1 MPKRDGNNQ
10 GFINEQIQVGVGIL
24 GKPLCLERKAIQK
37 PFLPRLLKIKNLSQE
52 AYMKIDKIESF
63 FIRNG
68 YVIRIHTDTGISGV
82 GQTACWGYPEAVD
95 SIINTFKKYLIGQNP
110 MRIEHHWQYLYRMGP
125 FRGTALSGAI
135 SAVDIALWDIK
146 GKHFGV
152 PIWELLGGNC
162 RDKIRL
168 HLLGGGSTPETMYD
182 AAKAAVEEG
191 FTALKFDPVVGG
203 FQDMGVDRLVK
214 TARDIV
220 AAAREGGG
228 PDLDLIVEVHR
239 KLTPMNG
246 ILLESALAPFN
257 LYFIED
263 PIQIDTITTQAE
275 LAKRMT
281 TPLAIGERNVSI
293 WEFRELLE
301 AGGPQYV
308 RPDLGLA
315 GGITHCKKIAAL
327 AEAYHSAVVTH
338 NFLGPL
344 ITAASLHLDASI
356 PNFITQEYTKG
367 DESADLAVYKVAY
380 QREGGYI
387 PIPEAPGLGIE
398 LDDSLIE
405 KNPYQPMNT
414 GTTPLR
420 EDGSV
425 AYAV

>member
-1 MPKRDGNNQ
+1 
-10 GFINEQIQVGVGIL
+10 
-24 GKPLCLERKAIQK
+24 
-37 PFLPRLLKIKNLSQE
+37 
-52 AYMKIDKIESF
+52 MKIDKIESF

-68 YVIRIHTDTGISGV
+68 YVIRIHTDTGLSGV
-82 GQTACWGYPEAVD
+82 GQTACWGYPEAVEK
-95 SIINTFKKYLIGQNP
+95 IVNTFEKYLIGQNP
-110 MRIEHHWQYLYRMGP
+110 LRIEHHWQYLYRMGP
-125 FRGTALSGAI
+125 FRGTVLSGAI

-146 GKHFGV
+146 GKHLGV

-168 HLLGGGSTPETMYD
+168 HLLGGGNTPETMFD
-182 AAKAAVEEG
+182 AAKAAIAEG
-191 FTALKFDPVVGG
+191 FTALKFDPLVGN
-203 FQDMGVDRLVK
+203 FQDMALDRLVK
-214 TARDIV
+214 TARDLV

-239 KLTPMNG
+239 KLTPMNS
-246 ILLESALAPFN
+246 IVLESALAPFN

-281 TPLAIGERNVSI
+281 SPVGNGERLTTI
-293 WEFRELLE
+293 WEFRELLA

-308 RPDLGLA
+308 RPDVGLA
-315 GGITHCKKIAAL
+315 GGLTHCKKIAAI

-367 DESADLAVYKVAY
+367 DESDAFAVYKVAY

-387 PIPEAPGLGIE
+387 PIPEVPGLGIE
-398 LDDSLIE
+398 LDDSLIAE
-405 KNPYQPMNT
+405 TPFQPMNT

>member
-1 MPKRDGNNQ
+1 
-10 GFINEQIQVGVGIL
+10 
-24 GKPLCLERKAIQK
+24 
-37 PFLPRLLKIKNLSQE
+37 
-52 AYMKIDKIESF
+52 MKIDKIESF

-95 SIINTFKKYLIGQNP
+95 QIINTFKKHLIGQNP
-110 MRIEHHWQYLYRMGP
+110 LRIEHHWQYLYRMGP

-168 HLLGGGSTPETMYD
+168 HLLGGGGTPETMYD
-182 AAKAAVEEG
+182 AAKAAIEEG
-191 FTALKFDPVVGG
+191 FTALKFDPLVGN

-214 TARDIV
+214 TARDLV

-239 KLTPMNG
+239 KLTPMNS
-246 ILLESALAPFN
+246 IVLEAALAPFN

-263 PIQIDTITTQAE
+263 PIQIDTITTQGE

-293 WEFRELLE
+293 WEFREILE

-308 RPDLGLA
+308 RPDVGLA

-327 AEAYHSAVVTH
+327 AEAYHSAVITH

-344 ITAASLHLDASI
+344 ITAASLHLDTSI

-367 DESADLAVYKVAY
+367 DESDDFAVYKVAY

-405 KNPYQPMNT
+405 QNPYQPMNT

>member
-1 MPKRDGNNQ
+1 
-10 GFINEQIQVGVGIL
+10 
-24 GKPLCLERKAIQK
+24 
-37 PFLPRLLKIKNLSQE
+37 
-52 AYMKIDKIESF
+52 MKIDKIESF

-95 SIINTFKKYLIGQNP
+95 SIIDTFKKHLIGQNP
-110 MRIEHHWQYLYRMGP
+110 LRIEHHWQYLYRMGP

-203 FQDMGVDRLVK
+203 FQDMTVDRLVK

-239 KLTPMNG
+239 KLTPMNS
-246 ILLESALAPFN
+246 IVLESALAPFN

-281 TPLAIGERNVSI
+281 TPLAVGERNVSI

-315 GGITHCKKIAAL
+315 GGISHCKKIAAL

-344 ITAASLHLDASI
+344 ITAASLHLDTSI

-367 DESADLAVYKVAY
+367 DESDDFAVYKVAY

-405 KNPYQPMNT
+405 ENPYQPMNT

>member
-1 MPKRDGNNQ
+1 
-10 GFINEQIQVGVGIL
+10 
-24 GKPLCLERKAIQK
+24 
-37 PFLPRLLKIKNLSQE
+37 
-52 AYMKIDKIESF
+52 MKIDKVESF

-95 SIINTFKKYLIGQNP
+95 SIINTFKKHLIGQNP
-110 MRIEHHWQYLYRMGP
+110 LRIEHHWQYLYRMGP

-182 AAKAAVEEG
+182 AAKAAVKEG

-203 FQDMGVDRLVK
+203 FQDMTVDRLVK

-246 ILLESALAPFN
+246 IVLESALAPFN

-263 PIQIDTITTQAE
+263 PIQIDTISTQAE

-344 ITAASLHLDASI
+344 ITAASLHLDTSI

-367 DESADLAVYKVAY
+367 DESEDFAVYKVAY

-405 KNPYQPMNT
+405 ENPYQPMNT

>member
-1 MPKRDGNNQ
+1 
-10 GFINEQIQVGVGIL
+10 
-24 GKPLCLERKAIQK
+24 
-37 PFLPRLLKIKNLSQE
+37 
-52 AYMKIDKIESF
+52 MKIDKIESF

-95 SIINTFKKYLIGQNP
+95 SIINTFKKHLIGQNP
-110 MRIEHHWQYLYRMGP
+110 LRIEHHWQYLYRMGP

-168 HLLGGGSTPETMYD
+168 HLLGGGSTPETMYE
-182 AAKAAVEEG
+182 AAKTAVEEG
-191 FTALKFDPVVGG
+191 FTALKFDPVVGN
-203 FQDMGVDRLVK
+203 FQDMAVDRLVK

-239 KLTPMNG
+239 KLTPMNS
-246 ILLESALAPFN
+246 IVLESALAPFN

-263 PIQIDTITTQAE
+263 PIQIDTITTQGE

-293 WEFRELLE
+293 WEFREILE

-308 RPDLGLA
+308 RPDVGLA

-327 AEAYHSAVVTH
+327 AEAYHSAVITH

-344 ITAASLHLDASI
+344 ITAASLHLDTSI

-367 DESADLAVYKVAY
+367 DESEDFAVYKVAY

-387 PIPEAPGLGIE
+387 PIPDAPGLGIE

-405 KNPYQPMNT
+405 QNPYQPMNT
-414 GTTPLR
+414 GTTLLR

>member
-1 MPKRDGNNQ
+1 
-10 GFINEQIQVGVGIL
+10 
-24 GKPLCLERKAIQK
+24 
-37 PFLPRLLKIKNLSQE
+37 
-52 AYMKIDKIESF
+52 MKIDKIESF
-63 FIRNG
+63 FIGNG

-95 SIINTFKKYLIGQNP
+95 SIVNTFKKYLIGQNP
-110 MRIEHHWQYLYRMGP
+110 LRIEHHWQYLYRMGP

-168 HLLGGGSTPETMYD
+168 HLLGGGSTPETMYE

-191 FTALKFDPVVGG
+191 FTALKFDPLVGG
-203 FQDMGVDRLVK
+203 FQDMTVDRLIK

-239 KLTPMNG
+239 KLTPMNS
-246 ILLESALAPFN
+246 IVLESALTPFN

-281 TPLAIGERNVSI
+281 TPLAVGERNVSI

-344 ITAASLHLDASI
+344 ITAAALHLDTSI
-356 PNFITQEYTKG
+356 PNFITQEYTKA
-367 DESADLAVYKVAY
+367 DESEQFAVYKVAY

-398 LDDSLIE
+398 LDDSLIKE
-405 KNPYQPMNT
+405 TPYQPMNT

>member
-1 MPKRDGNNQ
+1 
-10 GFINEQIQVGVGIL
+10 
-24 GKPLCLERKAIQK
+24 
-37 PFLPRLLKIKNLSQE
+37 
-52 AYMKIDKIESF
+52 MKIDKIESF
-63 FIRNG
+63 FIGNG
-68 YVIRIHTDTGISGV
+68 YVIRIHTDNGISGI

-95 SIINTFKKYLIGQNP
+95 KMVNTFEKYLIGQNP
-110 MRIEHHWQYLYRMGP
+110 LRIEHHWQYLYRMGP
-125 FRGTALSGAI
+125 FKGTALCGAI

-152 PIWELLGGNC
+152 PVWELLGGNC

-168 HLLGGGSTPETMYD
+168 HLLGGGGTPETMFE
-182 AAKAAVEEG
+182 AAKSAVEEG
-191 FTALKFDPVVGG
+191 FTALKFDPLVGK
-203 FQDMGVDRLVK
+203 FQDMPVDRLVK
-214 TARDIV
+214 TARDLV

-239 KLTPMNG
+239 KLTPMNS
-246 ILLESALAPFN
+246 IVLETALAPFN

-263 PIQIDTITTQAE
+263 PIQIDTITTQGE

-281 TPLAIGERNVSI
+281 TPLAIGERFTTI

-301 AGGPQYV
+301 HGGPQYV
-308 RPDLGLA
+308 RPDVGLA
-315 GGITHCKKIAAL
+315 GGLTHCKKIAAI
-327 AEAYHSAVVTH
+327 AESYHSAVVTH
-338 NFLGPL
+338 NFLGPV
-344 ITAASLHLDASI
+344 ITAASLHLDTSI

-367 DESADLAVYKVAY
+367 DESDQFAVYKVSY

-387 PIPEAPGLGIE
+387 PIPEAPGLGVE

-405 KNPYQPMNT
+405 KTPFQPMNT
-414 GTTPLR
+414 GSTPLR

>member
-1 MPKRDGNNQ
+1 
-10 GFINEQIQVGVGIL
+10 
-24 GKPLCLERKAIQK
+24 
-37 PFLPRLLKIKNLSQE
+37 
-52 AYMKIDKIESF
+52 MKIDKIESF
-63 FIRNG
+63 LMGNG
-68 YVIRIHTDTGISGV
+68 YVLRIHTDTGISGV
-82 GQTACWGYPEAVD
+82 GQTACWGYPEAVEK
-95 SIINTFKKYLIGQNP
+95 IVNTFEKYLLGQNP
-110 MRIEHHWQYLYRMGP
+110 LRIEHHWQYLYRMGP

-168 HLLGGGSTPETMYD
+168 HLLGGGNTPETMFD

-191 FTALKFDPVVGG
+191 FTAMKFDPLVGG
-203 FQDMGVDRLVK
+203 FQDMAVDRLVK
-214 TARDIV
+214 TARALV

-239 KLTPMNG
+239 KLTPMNS
-246 ILLESALAPFN
+246 IVLESALAPFN

-263 PIQIDTITTQAE
+263 PIQIDTIKTQAE

-281 TPLAIGERNVSI
+281 SPVGNGERLTTI

-315 GGITHCKKIAAL
+315 GGLTHCKKIAAI

-356 PNFITQEYTKG
+356 PNFITQEYTKA
-367 DESADLAVYKVAY
+367 DESSDFAVFKVAY

-398 LDDSLIE
+398 LDDSLIAE
-405 KNPYQPMNT
+405 TPYRPMNT

>member
-1 MPKRDGNNQ
+1 
-10 GFINEQIQVGVGIL
+10 
-24 GKPLCLERKAIQK
+24 
-37 PFLPRLLKIKNLSQE
+37 
-52 AYMKIDKIESF
+52 MKIDKIESF
-63 FIRNG
+63 FIGNG
-68 YVIRIHTDTGISGV
+68 YVVRIHTDTGLSGI
-82 GQTACWGYPEAVD
+82 GQTACWGYPEAVEK
-95 SIINTFKKYLIGQNP
+95 IVNTFEKYLIGQNP
-110 MRIEHHWQYLYRMGP
+110 LRIEHHWQYLYRMGP
-125 FRGTALSGAI
+125 FKGTALSGAI

-168 HLLGGGSTPETMYD
+168 HLLGGGGTPETMFE
-182 AAKAAVEEG
+182 AAKSAVEEG
-191 FTALKFDPVVGG
+191 FTALKFDPLVGN
-203 FQDMGVDRLVK
+203 FQDMALDRLVN
-214 TARDIV
+214 TARDLV

-239 KLTPMNG
+239 KLTPMNS
-246 ILLESALAPFN
+246 IVLESALAPFN

-281 TPLAIGERNVSI
+281 TPLALGERNVSI

-301 AGGPQYV
+301 VGGPQYV
-308 RPDLGLA
+308 SPDVGLA
-315 GGITHCKKIAAL
+315 GGLTHCKKIAAI

-367 DESADLAVYKVAY
+367 DESDRFAVYKVAY

-387 PIPEAPGLGIE
+387 PIPEVPGLGVE

-405 KNPYQPMNT
+405 ATPFQPMNT
-414 GTTPLR
+414 GSTPLR

>member
-1 MPKRDGNNQ
+1 
-10 GFINEQIQVGVGIL
+10 
-24 GKPLCLERKAIQK
+24 
-37 PFLPRLLKIKNLSQE
+37 
-52 AYMKIDKIESF
+52 MKIDKIESF
-63 FIRNG
+63 LMGNG
-68 YVIRIHTDTGISGV
+68 YVLRIHTDTGISGV
-82 GQTACWGYPEAVD
+82 GQTACWGYPEAVEK
-95 SIINTFKKYLIGQNP
+95 IVNTFEKYLIGQNP
-110 MRIEHHWQYLYRMGP
+110 LRIEHHWQYLYRMGP
-125 FRGTALSGAI
+125 FRGTALCGAI

-168 HLLGGGSTPETMYD
+168 HLLGGGNTPETMFD
-182 AAKAAVEEG
+182 AARAAVEEG
-191 FTALKFDPVVGG
+191 FTALKFDPLVGG
-203 FQDMGVDRLVK
+203 FQDMAVDRLVK

-228 PDLDLIVEVHR
+228 PDLDLVVEVHR
-239 KLTPMNG
+239 KLTPMNS
-246 ILLESALAPFN
+246 IVLESALAPFN

-263 PIQIDTITTQAE
+263 PIQIDTIKTQAE

-281 TPLAIGERNVSI
+281 SPVGNGERLTTI

-315 GGITHCKKIAAL
+315 GGLTHCKKIAAI

-356 PNFITQEYTKG
+356 PNFITQEYTKA
-367 DESADLAVYKVAY
+367 DESSDFAVFKVAY

-398 LDDSLIE
+398 LDDSLIAE
-405 KNPYQPMNT
+405 TPYQPMNT

>member
-1 MPKRDGNNQ
+1 
-10 GFINEQIQVGVGIL
+10 
-24 GKPLCLERKAIQK
+24 
-37 PFLPRLLKIKNLSQE
+37 
-52 AYMKIDKIESF
+52 MKIDKIESF

-82 GQTACWGYPEAVD
+82 GQTACWGYLEAVD

-146 GKHFGV
+146 GKHLGV

-168 HLLGGGSTPETMYD
+168 HLLGGGSTPKTMYD

-203 FQDMGVDRLVK
+203 FQDMGVDRIVK

-315 GGITHCKKIAAL
+315 GGISHCKKIAAI

-344 ITAASLHLDASI
+344 ITAASLHLDTSI

-367 DESADLAVYKVAY
+367 DESEDFAVYKVAY

-387 PIPEAPGLGIE
+387 PIPEVPGLGIE

-405 KNPYQPMNT
+405 QNPYQPMNT

>member
-1 MPKRDGNNQ
+1 
-10 GFINEQIQVGVGIL
+10 
-24 GKPLCLERKAIQK
+24 
-37 PFLPRLLKIKNLSQE
+37 
-52 AYMKIDKIESF
+52 MKIDKIESF
-63 FIRNG
+63 FIGNG
-68 YVIRIHTDTGISGV
+68 YVIRIWTDTGISGV

-95 SIINTFKKYLIGQNP
+95 QIVKTFEKYLIGQNP
-110 MRIEHHWQYLYRMGP
+110 LRIEHHWQHLYRMGP
-125 FRGTALSGAI
+125 FRGTTLSGAI

-168 HLLGGGSTPETMYD
+168 HLLGGGGTPETMFD

-191 FTALKFDPVVGG
+191 FTALKFDPLVGN
-203 FQDMGVDRLVK
+203 FQDMAVDRLVK

-239 KLTPMNG
+239 KLTPMNS
-246 ILLESALAPFN
+246 IVLEAALAPFN

-263 PIQIDTITTQAE
+263 PIQIDTIATQAE

-293 WEFRELLE
+293 WEFREILE

-308 RPDLGLA
+308 RPDVGLA

-344 ITAASLHLDASI
+344 ITAASLHLDTSI
-356 PNFITQEYTKG
+356 PNFITQEYTKA
-367 DESADLAVYKVAY
+367 DESEAFAVYKVSY

>member
-1 MPKRDGNNQ
+1 
-10 GFINEQIQVGVGIL
+10 
-24 GKPLCLERKAIQK
+24 
-37 PFLPRLLKIKNLSQE
+37 
-52 AYMKIDKIESF
+52 MKIDKIESF
-63 FIRNG
+63 FIGNG
-68 YVIRIHTDTGISGV
+68 YVIRIWTDTGLSGI
-82 GQTACWGYPEAVD
+82 GQTACWGYPEAVERMV
-95 SIINTFKKYLIGQNP
+95 NTFEKYLIGQNP
-110 MRIEHHWQYLYRMGP
+110 LRIEHHWQHLYRMGP
-125 FRGTALSGAI
+125 FKGTALSGAI
-135 SAVDIALWDIK
+135 SAVDIALHDIK

-168 HLLGGGSTPETMYD
+168 HLLGGGGTPETMFE

-191 FTALKFDPVVGG
+191 FTALKFDPLVGN
-203 FQDMGVDRLVK
+203 FQDMALDRLVN
-214 TARDIV
+214 TARDLV

-239 KLTPMNG
+239 KLTPMNS
-246 ILLESALAPFN
+246 IVLESALAPFN

-281 TPLAIGERNVSI
+281 TPLALGERNVSI
-293 WEFRELLE
+293 WEFREILE
-301 AGGPQYV
+301 IGGPQYV
-308 RPDLGLA
+308 RPDVGLA
-315 GGITHCKKIAAL
+315 GGLTHCKKIAAI

-338 NFLGPL
+338 NFLGPV

-356 PNFITQEYTKG
+356 PNFVTQEYTKA
-367 DESADLAVYKVAY
+367 DESDAFDVYKVSY

-387 PIPEAPGLGIE
+387 PIPEQPGLGVKI
-398 LDDSLIE
+398 DDNLIAE
-405 KNPYQPMNT
+405 TPFRPMNT

-425 AYAV
+425 AYSV

>member
-1 MPKRDGNNQ
+1 
-10 GFINEQIQVGVGIL
+10 
-24 GKPLCLERKAIQK
+24 
-37 PFLPRLLKIKNLSQE
+37 
-52 AYMKIDKIESF
+52 MKIDKIESF
-63 FIRNG
+63 LMGNG
-68 YVIRIHTDTGISGV
+68 YVLRIHTDTGISGV
-82 GQTACWGYPEAVD
+82 GQTACWGYPEAVEK
-95 SIINTFKKYLIGQNP
+95 IVNTFEKYLIGQNP
-110 MRIEHHWQYLYRMGP
+110 LRIEHHWQYLYRMGP

-168 HLLGGGSTPETMYD
+168 HLLGGGNTPETMFD

-191 FTALKFDPVVGG
+191 FTALKFDPLVGG
-203 FQDMGVDRLVK
+203 FQDMAVDRLVK
-214 TARDIV
+214 TARDLV

-239 KLTPMNG
+239 KLTPMNS
-246 ILLESALAPFN
+246 IVLESALAPFN
-257 LYFIED
+257 LYFVED
-263 PIQIDTITTQAE
+263 PIQIDTIKTQAE

-281 TPLAIGERNVSI
+281 SPVGNGERFTTI

-308 RPDLGLA
+308 RPDVGLA
-315 GGITHCKKIAAL
+315 GGLTHCKKIAAI

-344 ITAASLHLDASI
+344 ITAASLHLDTSI
-356 PNFITQEYTKG
+356 PNFITQEYTKA
-367 DESADLAVYKVAY
+367 DESSDFAVFKVAY

-398 LDDSLIE
+398 LDDSLIAE
-405 KNPYQPMNT
+405 TPYQPMNT

>member
-1 MPKRDGNNQ
+1 
-10 GFINEQIQVGVGIL
+10 
-24 GKPLCLERKAIQK
+24 
-37 PFLPRLLKIKNLSQE
+37 
-52 AYMKIDKIESF
+52 MKIDKIESF
-63 FIRNG
+63 FIGNG
-68 YVIRIHTDTGISGV
+68 YVIRIWTDTGLSGI
-82 GQTACWGYPEAVD
+82 GQTACWGYPEAVEKIVD
-95 SIINTFKKYLIGQNP
+95 TFEKYLIGQNP
-110 MRIEHHWQYLYRMGP
+110 LRIEHHWQHLYRMGP
-125 FRGTALSGAI
+125 FKGTALSGAI
-135 SAVDIALWDIK
+135 SAVDIALYDIK

-168 HLLGGGSTPETMYD
+168 HLLGGGGTPETMFE
-182 AAKAAVEEG
+182 AAKAAVAEG
-191 FTALKFDPVVGG
+191 FTALKFDPLVGN
-203 FQDMGVDRLVK
+203 FQDMALDRLVN
-214 TARDIV
+214 TARDLV

-239 KLTPMNG
+239 KLTPMNS
-246 ILLESALAPFN
+246 IVLEAALAPFN

-293 WEFRELLE
+293 WEFREILE
-301 AGGPQYV
+301 VGGPQYV
-308 RPDLGLA
+308 RPDVGLA
-315 GGITHCKKIAAL
+315 GGLTHCKKIAAI

-338 NFLGPL
+338 NFLGPV

-356 PNFITQEYTKG
+356 PNFVTQEYTKA
-367 DESADLAVYKVAY
+367 DESDAFAVYKVSY

-387 PIPEAPGLGIE
+387 PIPEVPGLGVEI
-398 LDDSLIE
+398 DDNLIE
-405 KNPYQPMNT
+405 KTPFRPMNT

-420 EDGSV
+420 KDGSV

>member
-1 MPKRDGNNQ
+1 
-10 GFINEQIQVGVGIL
+10 
-24 GKPLCLERKAIQK
+24 
-37 PFLPRLLKIKNLSQE
+37 
-52 AYMKIDKIESF
+52 MKIDKIESF

-95 SIINTFKKYLIGQNP
+95 SIMNTFKKYLIGQNP
-110 MRIEHHWQYLYRMGP
+110 LRIEHHWQYLYRMGP
-125 FRGTALSGAI
+125 FRGTVLSGAI

-146 GKHFGV
+146 GKHLGV

-168 HLLGGGSTPETMYD
+168 HLLGGGGTPETMFE
-182 AAKAAVEEG
+182 AAKAAVAEG
-191 FTALKFDPVVGG
+191 FTALKFDPLVGN

-214 TARDIV
+214 TARDLV

-239 KLTPMNG
+239 KLTPMNS
-246 ILLESALAPFN
+246 IVLEAALAPFN

-293 WEFRELLE
+293 WEFREMLE

-308 RPDLGLA
+308 RPDVGLA

-344 ITAASLHLDASI
+344 ITAASLHLDTSI

-367 DESADLAVYKVAY
+367 DESEDFAVYKVAY

-387 PIPEAPGLGIE
+387 PIPETPGLGIE
-398 LDDSLIE
+398 LDDNLIE
-405 KNPYQPMNT
+405 QTPFRPMNT
-414 GTTPLR
+414 GSTPLR

>member
-1 MPKRDGNNQ
+1 
-10 GFINEQIQVGVGIL
+10 
-24 GKPLCLERKAIQK
+24 
-37 PFLPRLLKIKNLSQE
+37 
-52 AYMKIDKIESF
+52 MKIDKIESF

-82 GQTACWGYPEAVD
+82 GQTACWGYLEAVD

-203 FQDMGVDRLVK
+203 FQDMGVDRIVK

-315 GGITHCKKIAAL
+315 GGISHCKKIAAI

-344 ITAASLHLDASI
+344 ITAASLHLDTSI

-367 DESADLAVYKVAY
+367 DESEAFAVYKVAY

-405 KNPYQPMNT
+405 QNPYQPMNT

>member
-1 MPKRDGNNQ
+1 
-10 GFINEQIQVGVGIL
+10 
-24 GKPLCLERKAIQK
+24 
-37 PFLPRLLKIKNLSQE
+37 
-52 AYMKIDKIESF
+52 MKIDKIESF
-63 FIRNG
+63 FIGNG

-95 SIINTFKKYLIGQNP
+95 SIINTFKKHLIGQNP
-110 MRIEHHWQYLYRMGP
+110 LRIEHHWQYLYRMGP

-203 FQDMGVDRLVK
+203 FQDMTVDRLVK

-239 KLTPMNG
+239 KLTPMNS
-246 ILLESALAPFN
+246 IVLESALAPFN

-315 GGITHCKKIAAL
+315 GGISHCKKIAAL

-344 ITAASLHLDASI
+344 ITAASLHLDTSI

-367 DESADLAVYKVAY
+367 DESEAFAVYKVAY

-405 KNPYQPMNT
+405 KHPYQPMNT
-414 GTTPLR
+414 GTTLLR

>member
-1 MPKRDGNNQ
+1 
-10 GFINEQIQVGVGIL
+10 
-24 GKPLCLERKAIQK
+24 
-37 PFLPRLLKIKNLSQE
+37 
-52 AYMKIDKIESF
+52 MKIDKIESF
-63 FIRNG
+63 FIGNG
-68 YVIRIHTDTGISGV
+68 YVIRIYTDTGISGV

-95 SIINTFKKYLIGQNP
+95 SIVNTFKKHLIGQNP
-110 MRIEHHWQYLYRMGP
+110 LRIEHHWQYLYRMGP

-168 HLLGGGSTPETMYD
+168 HLLGGGSTPETMYA

-191 FTALKFDPVVGG
+191 FTALKFDPLVGT
-203 FQDMGVDRLVK
+203 FQDMTVDRLVK

-239 KLTPMNG
+239 KLTPMNS
-246 ILLESALAPFN
+246 IVLEAALAPFN

-263 PIQIDTITTQAE
+263 PIQIDTIATQAE

-281 TPLAIGERNVSI
+281 TPLAVGERNVSI

-315 GGITHCKKIAAL
+315 GGITQCKKIAAL

-344 ITAASLHLDASI
+344 ITAASLHLDTSI

-367 DESADLAVYKVAY
+367 DESEQFAVYKVAY

-405 KNPYQPMNT
+405 ETPYQPMNT
-414 GTTPLR
+414 GKTPLR

>member
-1 MPKRDGNNQ
+1 
-10 GFINEQIQVGVGIL
+10 
-24 GKPLCLERKAIQK
+24 
-37 PFLPRLLKIKNLSQE
+37 
-52 AYMKIDKIESF
+52 MKIDKIESF
-63 FIRNG
+63 FIGNG
-68 YVIRIHTDTGISGV
+68 YVLRIHTDTGISGV
-82 GQTACWGYPEAVD
+82 GQTACWGYPEAVEK
-95 SIINTFKKYLIGQNP
+95 IVNTFEKYLIGQNP
-110 MRIEHHWQYLYRMGP
+110 LRIEHHWQYLYRMGP

-168 HLLGGGSTPETMYD
+168 HLLGGGNTPETMFE
-182 AAKAAVEEG
+182 AAKAAVKEG
-191 FTALKFDPVVGG
+191 FTALKFDPLVGG
-203 FQDMGVDRLVK
+203 FQDMAVDRLVK
-214 TARDIV
+214 TARDLV

-239 KLTPMNG
+239 KLTPMNS
-246 ILLESALAPFN
+246 IVLESALAPFN

-263 PIQIDTITTQAE
+263 PIQIDTITTQGQ

-281 TPLAIGERNVSI
+281 SPVGNGERFVNI

-308 RPDLGLA
+308 RPDVGLA
-315 GGITHCKKIAAL
+315 GGLTHCKKIAAI

-344 ITAASLHLDASI
+344 ITAASLHLDTSI
-356 PNFITQEYTKG
+356 PNFITQEYSKV
-367 DESADLAVYKVAY
+367 DEAPESAVYKVAY

-405 KNPYQPMNT
+405 QTPYQPMNT

>member
-1 MPKRDGNNQ
+1 
-10 GFINEQIQVGVGIL
+10 
-24 GKPLCLERKAIQK
+24 
-37 PFLPRLLKIKNLSQE
+37 
-52 AYMKIDKIESF
+52 MKIDKIESF
-63 FIRNG
+63 FIGNG
-68 YVIRIHTDTGISGV
+68 YVIRIHTDTGLSGI
-82 GQTACWGYPEAVD
+82 GQTACWGYPEAVEK
-95 SIINTFKKYLIGQNP
+95 IVNTFEKYLIGQNP
-110 MRIEHHWQYLYRMGP
+110 LRIEHHWQYLYRMGP
-125 FRGTALSGAI
+125 FKGTALSGAI

-146 GKHFGV
+146 GKHLGV

-168 HLLGGGSTPETMYD
+168 HLLGGGGTPETMFE
-182 AAKAAVEEG
+182 AAKAAVAEG
-191 FTALKFDPVVGG
+191 FTALKFDPLVGNY
-203 FQDMGVDRLVK
+203 QDMALDRLVK
-214 TARDIV
+214 TARDLV

-239 KLTPMNG
+239 KLTPMNS
-246 ILLESALAPFN
+246 IVLESALAPFN

-293 WEFRELLE
+293 WEFREILE

-308 RPDLGLA
+308 RPDVGLA
-315 GGITHCKKIAAL
+315 GGLTHCKKIAAI

-356 PNFITQEYTKG
+356 PNFVTQEYTKG
-367 DESADLAVYKVAY
+367 DESDRFAVYKVAY

-387 PIPEAPGLGIE
+387 PIPEVPGLGVE

-405 KNPYQPMNT
+405 ATPFQPMNT
-414 GTTPLR
+414 GSTLLR

>member
-1 MPKRDGNNQ
+1 
-10 GFINEQIQVGVGIL
+10 
-24 GKPLCLERKAIQK
+24 
-37 PFLPRLLKIKNLSQE
+37 
-52 AYMKIDKIESF
+52 MKIDKIESF
-63 FIRNG
+63 FIGNG
-68 YVIRIHTDTGISGV
+68 YVVRIHTDTGLSGI
-82 GQTACWGYPEAVD
+82 GQTACWGYPEAVEK
-95 SIINTFKKYLIGQNP
+95 IVNTFEKYLIGQNP
-110 MRIEHHWQYLYRMGP
+110 LRIEHHWQYLYRMGP
-125 FRGTALSGAI
+125 FKGTALSGAI

-146 GKHFGV
+146 GKHFDV

-168 HLLGGGSTPETMYD
+168 HLLGGGGTPETMFE

-191 FTALKFDPVVGG
+191 FTALKFDPLVGN
-203 FQDMGVDRLVK
+203 FQDMGLDRLVK
-214 TARDIV
+214 TARDLV

-239 KLTPMNG
+239 KLTPMNS
-246 ILLESALAPFN
+246 IVLESALAPFN

-281 TPLAIGERNVSI
+281 TPLALGERNVSI

-301 AGGPQYV
+301 IGGPQYV
-308 RPDLGLA
+308 RPDVGLA
-315 GGITHCKKIAAL
+315 GGLTHCKKIAAI

-367 DESADLAVYKVAY
+367 DESDRFAVYKVAY

-387 PIPEAPGLGIE
+387 PIPEVPGLGVE

-405 KNPYQPMNT
+405 ATPFQPMNT
-414 GTTPLR
+414 GSTPLR

>member
-1 MPKRDGNNQ
+1 
-10 GFINEQIQVGVGIL
+10 
-24 GKPLCLERKAIQK
+24 
-37 PFLPRLLKIKNLSQE
+37 
-52 AYMKIDKIESF
+52 MKIDKIESF

-95 SIINTFKKYLIGQNP
+95 SIINTFKKHLIGQNP
-110 MRIEHHWQYLYRMGP
+110 LRIEHHWQYLYRMGP

-146 GKHFGV
+146 GKHLGV

-168 HLLGGGSTPETMYD
+168 HLLGGGSTPETMYE
-182 AAKAAVEEG
+182 AAKAAVAEG
-191 FTALKFDPVVGG
+191 FTALKFDPVVGN
-203 FQDMGVDRLVK
+203 FQDMGVDRIVK
-214 TARDIV
+214 TARDLV

-239 KLTPMNG
+239 KLTPMNS
-246 ILLESALAPFN
+246 IVLESALAPFN

-308 RPDLGLA
+308 RPDVGLA

-344 ITAASLHLDASI
+344 ITAASLHLDTSI

-367 DESADLAVYKVAY
+367 DESEDFAVYKVAY
-380 QREGGYI
+380 QRDGGYI
-387 PIPEAPGLGIE
+387 PIPEVPGLGIE

-405 KNPYQPMNT
+405 QNPYQPMNT

>member
-1 MPKRDGNNQ
+1 
-10 GFINEQIQVGVGIL
+10 
-24 GKPLCLERKAIQK
+24 
-37 PFLPRLLKIKNLSQE
+37 
-52 AYMKIDKIESF
+52 MKIDKIESF

-68 YVIRIHTDTGISGV
+68 YVIRIHTDTGIRGV

-95 SIINTFKKYLIGQNP
+95 SIINTFKKHLIGQNP
-110 MRIEHHWQYLYRMGP
+110 LRIEHHWQYLYRMGP

-203 FQDMGVDRLVK
+203 FQDMTVDRLVK

-239 KLTPMNG
+239 KLTPMNS
-246 ILLESALAPFN
+246 IVLESALAPFN

-315 GGITHCKKIAAL
+315 GGISHCKKIAAL

-344 ITAASLHLDASI
+344 ITAASLHLDTSI

-367 DESADLAVYKVAY
+367 DESEAFAVYKVAY

-405 KNPYQPMNT
+405 ENPYQPMNT

>member
-1 MPKRDGNNQ
+1 
-10 GFINEQIQVGVGIL
+10 
-24 GKPLCLERKAIQK
+24 
-37 PFLPRLLKIKNLSQE
+37 
-52 AYMKIDKIESF
+52 MKIDKIESF
-63 FIRNG
+63 LMGNG
-68 YVIRIHTDTGISGV
+68 YVLRIHTDTGISGV
-82 GQTACWGYPEAVD
+82 GQTACWGYPEAVEK
-95 SIINTFKKYLIGQNP
+95 IVNTFEKYLLGQNP
-110 MRIEHHWQYLYRMGP
+110 LRIEHHWQYLYRMGP

-168 HLLGGGSTPETMYD
+168 HLLGGGNTPETMFD

-191 FTALKFDPVVGG
+191 FTALKFDPLVGG
-203 FQDMGVDRLVK
+203 FQDMAVDRLVK
-214 TARDIV
+214 TARALV

-239 KLTPMNG
+239 KLTPMNS
-246 ILLESALAPFN
+246 IVLESALAPFN

-263 PIQIDTITTQAE
+263 PIQIDTIKTQAE

-281 TPLAIGERNVSI
+281 SPVGNGERLTTI

-315 GGITHCKKIAAL
+315 GGLTHCKKIAAI

-356 PNFITQEYTKG
+356 PNFITQEYTKA
-367 DESADLAVYKVAY
+367 DESSEFSVFKVAY

-398 LDDSLIE
+398 LDDSLIAE
-405 KNPYQPMNT
+405 TPYRPMNT

>member
-1 MPKRDGNNQ
+1 
-10 GFINEQIQVGVGIL
+10 
-24 GKPLCLERKAIQK
+24 
-37 PFLPRLLKIKNLSQE
+37 
-52 AYMKIDKIESF
+52 MKIDKIESF
-63 FIRNG
+63 LMGNG
-68 YVIRIHTDTGISGV
+68 YVLRIHTDTGISGV
-82 GQTACWGYPEAVD
+82 GQTACWGYPEAVER
-95 SIINTFKKYLIGQNP
+95 IVNTFEKYLIGQNP

-125 FRGTALSGAI
+125 FRGTALCGAI

-168 HLLGGGSTPETMYD
+168 HLLGGGNTPETMFD
-182 AAKAAVEEG
+182 AARAAVEEG
-191 FTALKFDPVVGG
+191 FTALKFDPLVGG
-203 FQDMGVDRLVK
+203 FQDMAVDRLVK

-228 PDLDLIVEVHR
+228 PDLDLVVEVHR
-239 KLTPMNG
+239 KLTPMNS
-246 ILLESALAPFN
+246 IVLESALAPFN

-263 PIQIDTITTQAE
+263 PIQIDTIKTQAE

-281 TPLAIGERNVSI
+281 SPVGNGERLTTI

-315 GGITHCKKIAAL
+315 GGLTHCKKIAAI

-356 PNFITQEYTKG
+356 PNFITQEYTKA
-367 DESADLAVYKVAY
+367 DESSDFSVFKVAY

-398 LDDSLIE
+398 LDDSLIAE
-405 KNPYQPMNT
+405 TPYQPMNT

>member
-1 MPKRDGNNQ
+1 
-10 GFINEQIQVGVGIL
+10 
-24 GKPLCLERKAIQK
+24 
-37 PFLPRLLKIKNLSQE
+37 
-52 AYMKIDKIESF
+52 MKIDKIESF

-110 MRIEHHWQYLYRMGP
+110 LRIEHHWQYLYRMGP

-146 GKHFGV
+146 GKHLGV

-168 HLLGGGSTPETMYD
+168 HLLGGGGTPETMYE

-191 FTALKFDPVVGG
+191 FTALKFDPVVGN
-203 FQDMGVDRLVK
+203 FQDMAVDRLVK
-214 TARDIV
+214 TARDLV

-239 KLTPMNG
+239 KLTPMNS
-246 ILLESALAPFN
+246 IVLESALAPFN

-293 WEFRELLE
+293 WEFREILE

-308 RPDLGLA
+308 RPDVGLA

-344 ITAASLHLDASI
+344 ITAASLHLDTSI
-356 PNFITQEYTKG
+356 PNFVTQEYTKG
-367 DESADLAVYKVAY
+367 DESEDFAVYKVAY

-387 PIPEAPGLGIE
+387 PIPEVPGLGIE

-405 KNPYQPMNT
+405 QNPYQPMNT

>member
-1 MPKRDGNNQ
+1 
-10 GFINEQIQVGVGIL
+10 
-24 GKPLCLERKAIQK
+24 
-37 PFLPRLLKIKNLSQE
+37 
-52 AYMKIDKIESF
+52 MKIDKIESF
-63 FIRNG
+63 FIGNG

-110 MRIEHHWQYLYRMGP
+110 LRIEHHWQYLYRMGP

-168 HLLGGGSTPETMYD
+168 HLLGGGGTPETMYE

-191 FTALKFDPVVGG
+191 FTALKFDPLVGS

-214 TARDIV
+214 TARDLV

-239 KLTPMNG
+239 KLTPMNS

-263 PIQIDTITTQAE
+263 PIQIDTITTQGE

-293 WEFRELLE
+293 WEFREILE

-308 RPDLGLA
+308 RPDVGLA

-344 ITAASLHLDASI
+344 ITAASLHLDTSI

-367 DESADLAVYKVAY
+367 DESEAFAVYKVAY

-405 KNPYQPMNT
+405 QTPYQPMNT
-414 GTTPLR
+414 GTTLLR